1 MLLDSFRTQTS
12 CVHIISF
19 FMRTPNLFIY
29 LSIFLRSKPEN
40 VLTCSHV
47 KVVWFSISIDQF
59 GRELLVLLDHSFT
72 FLLPL
77 SILLT
82 KKKKEKKTEISKIKT
97 FLTDSQPGYVL
108 SMLLKFSL
116 ISA

>member
-29 LSIFLRSKPEN
+29 LSIFFAISAWKRSN
-40 VLTCSHV
+40 
-47 KVVWFSISIDQF
+47 
-59 GRELLVLLDHSFT
+59 
-72 FLLPL
+72 
-77 SILLT
+77 
-82 KKKKEKKTEISKIKT
+82 KIKT

-116 ISA
+116 ISAWTFF